1 MMGKSVR
8 VWLKVGERS
17 DESLVAWLQVVASSI
32 CNFQLKEEEEEEE
45 AGVRGWGS
53 KGSLGVL

>member
-32 CNFQLKEEEEEEE
+32 CNFQLKEEDEEE
-45 AGVRGWGS
+45 AGVKGWSS